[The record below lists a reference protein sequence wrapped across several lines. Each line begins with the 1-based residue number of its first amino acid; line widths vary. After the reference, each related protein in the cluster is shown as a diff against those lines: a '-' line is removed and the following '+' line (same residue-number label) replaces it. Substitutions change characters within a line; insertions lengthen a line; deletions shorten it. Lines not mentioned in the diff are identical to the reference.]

1 MWRRFT
7 FAVRV
12 TVMNWTHQVAQKSP
26 TANKKTTITEASKKH
41 KLGRRSLYV
50 YKQIK
55 KGDKFSEKNIK
66 SVRPAYGLAPKN
78 IKRIIGRKAARDLD
92 VGERVTWNVVE

>member
-1 MWRRFT
+1 MKLTDYIDDLFQETKRK
-7 FAVRV
+7 
-12 TVMNWTHQVAQKSP
+12 KSVGSKK
-26 TANKKTTITEASKKH
+26 KKTKKASKKH

-50 YKQIK
+50 YKPIK

-92 VGERVTWNVVE
+92 VGERDTWNVVE

>member
-1 MWRRFT
+1 MGLQKH
-7 FAVRV
+7 VE
-12 TVMNWTHQVAQKSP
+12 MN
-26 TANKKTTITEASKKH
+26 
-41 KLGRRSLYV
+41 
-50 YKQIK
+50 
-55 KGDKFSEKNIK
+55 KFSEKNIK